1 VNEPVSHCRGCNQ
14 AIWWRLNP
22 SGKRQPMDYDL
33 VTGQPTQTPHHATCP
48 QVQRF
53 RRQAEPEA
61 VARTAELPWWFR

>member
-1 VNEPVSHCRGCNQ
+1 
-14 AIWWRLNP
+14 
-22 SGKRQPMDYDL
+22 MDYDL

-61 VARTAELPWWFR
+61 VTRTAELPWWFR